1 MYKDCYRSYDD
12 LRAFFLGFACSDYE
26 PLRSGAARDGMAEE
40 LAKWLVDNGYEISRY
55 EMDDDYIDGLRKELR
70 EDAESGFAGDERLTE
85 KQAEDWEWQTRTDP
99 DWRKGEVVG
108 LNIKDLI
115 MPPVRKSLA
124 DGMAEK
130 GGRGFDELDR
140 CPEDILKEEIEK

>member
-12 LRAFFLGFACSDYE
+12 LRAILLERMECICSD
-26 PLRSGAARDGMAEE
+26 LGWGWGAMCPDDLANG
-40 LAKWLVDNGYEISRY
+40 LAKWMLDNGYEISRY

-70 EDAESGFAGDERLTE
+70 EDAESGFAGEERERLTG
-85 KQAEDWEWQTRTDP
+85 P

-115 MPPVRKSLA
+115 MPPVK
-124 DGMAEK
+124 
-130 GGRGFDELDR
+130 LDR
-140 CPEDILKEEIEK
+140 CPEDILREEIEK